1 MSGMHKIIIQNLS
14 TLTTQF
20 YVYQQPAVIAANG
33 TDQSVTS
40 TSLGTGTLLTYDQSG
55 TQLVFNFET
64 EVLAAA
70 YSLSL
75 IHI

>member
-1 MSGMHKIIIQNLS
+1 MACAAPPHASSKRNGQMSGMHKIIIQNLS

-40 TSLGTGTLLTYDQSG
+40 TSLGTGTLLPYD
-55 TQLVFNFET
+55 
-64 EVLAAA
+64 
-70 YSLSL
+70 
-75 IHI
+75 